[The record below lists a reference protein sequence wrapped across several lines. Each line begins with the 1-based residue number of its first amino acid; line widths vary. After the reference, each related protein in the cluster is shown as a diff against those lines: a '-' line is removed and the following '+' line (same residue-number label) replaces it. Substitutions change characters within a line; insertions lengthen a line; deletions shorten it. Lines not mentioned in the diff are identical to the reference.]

1 MGNGI
6 ECELEGVR
14 IHSLLRLEASKTEGP
29 KARGGA
35 PSQTPLYS
43 NGYQ

>member
-14 IHSLLRLEASKTEGP
+14 IHSLLPLWSFED
-29 KARGGA
+29 RG
-35 PSQTPLYS
+35 T
-43 NGYQ
+43 